1 MKVITRFAPSPT
13 GYLHIGGLRTAL
25 FSYLWAKKN
34 RGAFRL
40 RIEDT
45 DQKREVE
52 GATKHLIHLLHRL
65 GLKPDGDIL
74 VQSQR
79 SAAGIYRKQA
89 HELVAR
95 GHAYHC
101 YCTPERL
108 EKLRIQHERR
118 KQPSRYDGTCRS
130 LAPDS
135 IREHEQKGTPYVIR
149 LKIPDTT
156 ELIEAK
162 DGIHGTV
169 RFDAATLTDAIL
181 LKSDGFPTYH
191 LASVVD
197 DHEQHVTHVI
207 RGEEWLPS
215 LPLHT
220 LLYDYFKYQTP
231 QFYHLPLILNPD
243 RSKLSK
249 RQGHVSVEW
258 YLEQGYL
265 KEALI
270 NYVAFLGWNPGD
282 DREIFS
288 LAELI
293 KNFELEQINKAGA
306 VFSKDKLDWYNAW
319 YVKNTLAP
327 KPPKELARTL
337 EPFLPEHTDERRIG
351 VFNLFFERIRNL
363 RELAE
368 LSGFLRELPDY
379 EPSLLIF
386 KKSTTEKTSSG
397 LAAAERYFHAEA
409 EPWTAITLELG
420 LKKIT
425 EEHGLSFGDVFWPV
439 RVALSGLAAS
449 PSPTD
454 LAAYLGKKET
464 VVRIGRAVKML
475 ERAE

>member
-13 GYLHIGGLRTAL
+13 GFLHVGSLRTAL
-25 FSYLWAKKN
+25 FSYLWAQKN
-34 RGAFRL
+34 HGAFRL

-52 GATKHLIHLLHRL
+52 GATKHLIHMLHLL
-65 GLKPDGDIL
+65 GLSPDGEII

-79 SAAGIYRKQA
+79 TAAGIYQKRA
-89 HELVAR
+89 DELVTR
-95 GHAYHC
+95 GHAYRC

-108 EKLRIQHERR
+108 EKLHIQQERR

-130 LAPDS
+130 LSADIVS
-135 IREHEQKGTPYVIR
+135 DHEQKGTPYVIR
-149 LKIPDTT
+149 MKIPDTM
-156 ELIEAK
+156 EVIEAK

-169 RFDAATLTDAIL
+169 RFDAATLTDAVI

-197 DHEQHVTHVI
+197 DHEQQVTHII

-215 LPLHT
+215 LPLHK
-220 LLYDYFKYQTP
+220 LLYEYFKYTIP
-231 QFYHLPLILNPD
+231 QFYHLPLILNSD

-288 LAELI
+288 LDDLVE
-293 KNFELEQINKAGA
+293 NFDLAQINKAGA
-306 VFSKDKLDWYNAW
+306 VFSKDKLDWYNSW
-319 YVKNTLAP
+319 YIKNILAP
-327 KPPKELARTL
+327 KPPKELSQAL
-337 EPFLPEHTDERRIG
+337 ERFLPTLSDDRRIG

-363 RELAE
+363 GELAE
-368 LSGFLRELPDY
+368 LSGFLQNLPEY
-379 EPSLLIF
+379 EPSLLVF
-386 KKSTTEKTSSG
+386 KKSTKEKTLSG
-397 LAAAERYFHAEA
+397 LAAAERYCKSAE

-420 LKKIT
+420 LKKVT
-425 EEHGLSFGDVFWPV
+425 EEQSLSFGDVFWPV

-454 LAAYLGKKET
+454 LAAYLGRSETLVRLEKARKK
-464 VVRIGRAVKML
+464 L
-475 ERAE
+475 DHS

>member
-13 GYLHIGGLRTAL
+13 GYLHLGSLRTAL
-25 FSYLWAKKN
+25 FSYIWAKKN
-34 RGAFRL
+34 HGAFRL

-52 GATKHLIHLLHRL
+52 GATKHLIHMLHRL
-65 GLKPDGDIL
+65 GLKPDGDII

-79 SAAGIYRKQA
+79 MAAGIYRKHA
-89 HELVAR
+89 DELVAR
-95 GHAYHC
+95 GHAYRC

-108 EKLRIQHERR
+108 EKLRIQQERC

-130 LAPDS
+130 LSPD
-135 IREHEQKGTPYVIR
+135 RVRDHEQQKTSYVIR
-149 LKIPDTT
+149 LKIPDTPHA
-156 ELIEAK
+156 IEAK

-169 RFDAATLTDAIL
+169 RFDTATLTDAVL

-197 DHEQHVTHVI
+197 DHEQKITHVI

-215 LPLHT
+215 LPLHKI
-220 LLYDYFKYQTP
+220 LYEYFKYATP

-288 LAELI
+288 LADLI
-293 KNFELEQINKAGA
+293 EYFDLTQINKAGA

-319 YVKNTLAP
+319 YIKNILAP
-327 KPPKELARTL
+327 KPPKELAHAL
-337 EPFLPEHTDERRIG
+337 EWFLPTLTDERRIG

-363 RELAE
+363 GELAE
-368 LSGFLRELPDY
+368 LSGFLQQLPDY

-386 KKSTTEKTSSG
+386 KKSTKEKTRSG
-397 LAAAERYFHAEA
+397 LAAAQRYLRSAE

-420 LKKIT
+420 LKKVT
-425 EEHGLSFGDVFWPV
+425 EDHGLSFGDVFWPV

-449 PSPTD
+449 PAPTD
-454 LAAYLGKKET
+454 LAAYLGRSET
-464 VVRIGRAVKML
+464 LARLGT
-475 ERAE
+475 AENKLKIS